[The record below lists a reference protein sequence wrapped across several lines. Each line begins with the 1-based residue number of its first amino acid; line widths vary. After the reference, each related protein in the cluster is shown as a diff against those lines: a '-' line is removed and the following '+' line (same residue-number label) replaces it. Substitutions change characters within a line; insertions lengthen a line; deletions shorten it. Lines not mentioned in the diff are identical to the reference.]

1 LIQCRQSQIAL
12 NKLNLQC
19 TLAEKGFR
27 DQFQLKQKD
36 HSSTVS
42 LPHHTKV
49 HSHQSHQSPLQEIF
63 GRAQHTLPPSTNHH
77 MIQCHPTEITTTNQE
92 L

>member
-1 LIQCRQSQIAL
+1 MSRPI
-12 NKLNLQC
+12 
-19 TLAEKGFR
+19 
-27 DQFQLKQKD
+27 QLKQTD
-36 HSSTVS
+36 HSSLGS

-49 HSHQSHQSPLQEIF
+49 HSHQSPLQEIF
-63 GRAQHTLPPSTNHH
+63 GRAQHTLPPSTNRN